1 MKLEISNLLS
11 LEEYDSEREN
21 LKKDVINHKKNRT
34 VSIGD
39 NIVLIFEDFKTIKY
53 QVQEMLRIEK
63 IFKKNEIQEEIDA
76 YNPLIPDGTNLKA
89 TMLIMYPDV
98 EVRRQMLLKLH
109 DIENN
114 IWISVGQKKVIAFA
128 DEDLD
133 RSTDEKTSAVHFL
146 RFQFT
151 HDEVTEFLSNNEI
164 VIGVNHKEYDK
175 EVTLDKA
182 IKESLEKDFKSS

>member
-63 IFKKNEIQEEIDA
+63 IFKKDEIQEEIDA

-151 HDEVTEFLSNNEI
+151 HDEVTEFLSSDKI

-175 EVTLDKA
+175 EVILDNA
-182 IKESLEKDFKSS
+182 VKESLERDFKSS

>member
-34 VSIGD
+34 VSVGD

-63 IFKKNEIQEEIDA
+63 IFKKDEIQEEIDA

-151 HDEVTEFLSNNEI
+151 HDEVTEFLSSDKI

-175 EVTLDKA
+175 EVILDNA
-182 IKESLEKDFKSS
+182 VKESHERDFKSS

>member
-63 IFKKNEIQEEIDA
+63 IFKKDEIQEEIDA

-114 IWISVGQKKVIAFA
+114 IWISIGQKKVIAFA

-151 HDEVTEFLSNNEI
+151 HDQVTEFLSSDKI
-164 VIGVNHKEYDK
+164 VVGVNHKEYDK
-175 EVTLDKA
+175 EVILDKTV
-182 IKESLEKDFKSS
+182 KESLEKDFKSS

>member
-63 IFKKNEIQEEIDA
+63 IFKKDEIQEEIDA

-89 TMLIMYPDV
+89 TNYV
-98 EVRRQMLLKLH
+98 
-109 DIENN
+109 NN
-114 IWISVGQKKVIAFA
+114 VS
-128 DEDLD
+128 
-133 RSTDEKTSAVHFL
+133 
-146 RFQFT
+146 
-151 HDEVTEFLSNNEI
+151 
-164 VIGVNHKEYDK
+164 
-175 EVTLDKA
+175 
-182 IKESLEKDFKSS
+182 

>member
-63 IFKKNEIQEEIDA
+63 IFKKDEIQEEIDA

-98 EVRRQMLLKLH
+98 EIRRQMLLKLH

-114 IWISVGQKKVIAFA
+114 IWISVGQNKVIAFA

-151 HDEVTEFLSNNEI
+151 HDQVTEFLSSDKI

-175 EVTLDKA
+175 EVVLDKA

>member
-21 LKKDVINHKKNRT
+21 LKKDVIDHKKNRT
-34 VSIGD
+34 VSVGD

-63 IFKKNEIQEEIDA
+63 IFKKDEIQEEIDA

-151 HDEVTEFLSNNEI
+151 HDEVTEFLSCDKI
-164 VIGVNHKEYDK
+164 VVGVNHKEYDK
-175 EVTLDKA
+175 EVILDKSVR
-182 IKESLEKDFKSS
+182 ESLEKDFKSS

>member
-63 IFKKNEIQEEIDA
+63 IFKKDEIQEEIDA

-133 RSTDEKTSAVHFL
+133 RSTDKKTSAVHFL

-151 HDEVTEFLSNNEI
+151 HDEVTEFLSSDKI

-175 EVTLDKA
+175 EVILDKA
-182 IKESLEKDFKSS
+182 VKESLERDFKSS

>member
-63 IFKKNEIQEEIDA
+63 IFKKDEIQEEIDA

-151 HDEVTEFLSNNEI
+151 HDEITEFLSSDKI
-164 VIGVNHKEYDK
+164 VVGVNHKEYDK
-175 EVTLDKA
+175 EVILDKA
-182 IKESLEKDFKSS
+182 VKESLERDFKSS

>member
-63 IFKKNEIQEEIDA
+63 IFKKDEIQEEIDA

-98 EVRRQMLLKLH
+98 EIRRQMLLKLH

-114 IWISVGQKKVIAFA
+114 IWISVGQNKVIAFA

-151 HDEVTEFLSNNEI
+151 HDQVTEFFSSDKI

-175 EVTLDKA
+175 EVVLDKA

>member
-21 LKKDVINHKKNRT
+21 LKKDVINYKKNRT

-63 IFKKNEIQEEIDA
+63 IFKKDEIQEEIDA

-98 EVRRQMLLKLH
+98 DVRRQMLLKLH

>member
-63 IFKKNEIQEEIDA
+63 IFKKDEIQEEIDA

-151 HDEVTEFLSNNEI
+151 HDEVTEFLSSDKI
-164 VIGVNHKEYDK
+164 VVGVNHKEYDK
-175 EVTLDKA
+175 EVILDKSV
-182 IKESLEKDFKSS
+182 KESLEKDFKSS

>member
-114 IWISVGQKKVIAFA
+114 IWISIGQKKVIAFA

-151 HDEVTEFLSNNEI
+151 HDEVTEFLSSDKI
-164 VIGVNHKEYDK
+164 VVGVDHKEYDK
-175 EVTLDKA
+175 EVILDKA
-182 IKESLEKDFKSS
+182 VKDSLEKDFKSS

>member
-34 VSIGD
+34 VSVGD

-63 IFKKNEIQEEIDA
+63 IFKKDEIQEEIDA

-151 HDEVTEFLSNNEI
+151 HDEVTEFLSSDKI
-164 VIGVNHKEYDK
+164 IIGVNHKEYDK
-175 EVTLDKA
+175 EVILDKA

>member
-39 NIVLIFEDFKTIKY
+39 NIVLIFEDYKTIKY

-63 IFKKNEIQEEIDA
+63 IFKKDEIQEEIDA

-151 HDEVTEFLSNNEI
+151 HDEVTEFLSSDKI

-175 EVTLDKA
+175 EVILDKA
-182 IKESLEKDFKSS
+182 VKESLERDFKSS

>member
-1 MKLEISNLLS
+1 MKLDISNLLS

-63 IFKKNEIQEEIDA
+63 IFKKDEIQEEIDA

-151 HDEVTEFLSNNEI
+151 HDEVTEFLSCDKI
-164 VIGVNHKEYDK
+164 VVGVNHKEYDK
-175 EVTLDKA
+175 EVILDKSV
-182 IKESLEKDFKSS
+182 KESLEKDFKSS

>member
-34 VSIGD
+34 VSVGD
-39 NIVLIFEDFKTIKY
+39 NIVLIFEDYKTIKY

-63 IFKKNEIQEEIDA
+63 IFKKDEIQEEIDA

-151 HDEVTEFLSNNEI
+151 HDEITEFLSSDKI
-164 VIGVNHKEYDK
+164 VVGVNHKEYDK
-175 EVTLDKA
+175 EVILDKA
-182 IKESLEKDFKSS
+182 IKESLERDFKSS

>member
-63 IFKKNEIQEEIDA
+63 IFKKDEIQEEIDA

-151 HDEVTEFLSNNEI
+151 HDEVTEFLSSDNI

-175 EVTLDKA
+175 EVILDKA
-182 IKESLEKDFKSS
+182 VKESLERDFKSS

>member
-1 MKLEISNLLS
+1 MKLDISNLLS
-11 LEEYDSEREN
+11 LEEYDSAREN

-63 IFKKNEIQEEIDA
+63 IFKKDEIQEEIDA

-151 HDEVTEFLSNNEI
+151 HDEVTEFLSSDKI
-164 VIGVNHKEYDK
+164 VVGVNHKEYDK
-175 EVTLDKA
+175 EVILDKA
-182 IKESLEKDFKSS
+182 VKESLERDFKSS

>member
-11 LEEYDSEREN
+11 LEDYDSEREN

-63 IFKKNEIQEEIDA
+63 IFKKDEIQEEIDA

-114 IWISVGQKKVIAFA
+114 IWISAGQKKVIAFA

-151 HDEVTEFLSNNEI
+151 HDEVTEFLSSDKI
-164 VIGVNHKEYDK
+164 VVGVNHKEYDK
-175 EVTLDKA
+175 EVILDKA
-182 IKESLEKDFKSS
+182 VKESLERDFKSS

>member
-21 LKKDVINHKKNRT
+21 LKKDVISHKKNRT

-39 NIVLIFEDFKTIKY
+39 NIVLIFEDYKTIKY

-63 IFKKNEIQEEIDA
+63 IFKKDEIQEEIDA
-76 YNPLIPDGTNLKA
+76 YNPLIPDGTNLNA
-89 TMLIMYPDV
+89 TMLIMDPDV

-151 HDEVTEFLSNNEI
+151 HDEVTEFLSSDKI

-175 EVTLDKA
+175 EVILDKA
-182 IKESLEKDFKSS
+182 VKESLERDFKSS

>member
-39 NIVLIFEDFKTIKY
+39 NIVLIFEDYKTIKY

-63 IFKKNEIQEEIDA
+63 IFKKDEIQEEIDA

-151 HDEVTEFLSNNEI
+151 HDEVTEFLSSDKI

-175 EVTLDKA
+175 EVILDKA
-182 IKESLEKDFKSS
+182 VKESLEKDFKSS

>member
-1 MKLEISNLLS
+1 MKLDISNLLS
-11 LEEYDSEREN
+11 LEEYDSAREN

-63 IFKKNEIQEEIDA
+63 IFKKDEIQEEIDA

-151 HDEVTEFLSNNEI
+151 HDEVTEFLSSDKI
-164 VIGVNHKEYDK
+164 VVGVNHKEYDK
-175 EVTLDKA
+175 EVILDKSV
-182 IKESLEKDFKSS
+182 KESLEKDFKSS

>member
-63 IFKKNEIQEEIDA
+63 IFKKDEIQEEIDA

-151 HDEVTEFLSNNEI
+151 HDEVTEFLSCDKI
-164 VIGVNHKEYDK
+164 VVGVNHKEYDK
-175 EVTLDKA
+175 EVILDKSVR
-182 IKESLEKDFKSS
+182 ESLEKDFKSS

>member
-21 LKKDVINHKKNRT
+21 LKKDVISHKKNRT

-39 NIVLIFEDFKTIKY
+39 NIVLIFEDYKTIKY

-63 IFKKNEIQEEIDA
+63 IFKKDEIQEEIDA

-151 HDEVTEFLSNNEI
+151 HDEVTEFLSSDKI

-175 EVTLDKA
+175 EVILDKA
-182 IKESLEKDFKSS
+182 VKESLERDFKSS